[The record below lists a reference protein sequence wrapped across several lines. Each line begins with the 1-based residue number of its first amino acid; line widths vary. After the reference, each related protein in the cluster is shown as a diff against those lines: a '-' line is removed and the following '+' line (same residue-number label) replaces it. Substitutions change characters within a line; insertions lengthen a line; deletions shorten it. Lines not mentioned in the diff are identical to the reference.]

1 MNMIF
6 LNSQNNALL
15 NRSKNISQLVRQAP
29 PPTKTVVVE
38 TPAVREDDAE
48 KKMKW
53 GQATWFLFHTLAHK
67 IKKEDFPSICKELL
81 EVISMIC
88 NNLPCPTCAKHA
100 TEYIKKSRF
109 FLIRS
114 KDELKAFLFNFH
126 NEINKKK
133 GYAIYPFDNLD
144 SKYENANTV
153 AIIQTFVFF
162 FQDKTGNVKMLSND
176 LHRLRMVTLLKTW
189 FNSNI
194 THFDS

>member
-1 MNMIF
+1 MIF

-38 TPAVREDDAE
+38 TQAVREDDVE

-67 IKKEDFPSICKELL
+67 IKREDFPSICKELL